1 MTNKISFPHGTE
13 WGVIGPDGDY
23 DLPVESVLGHRFQ
36 LVDGV
41 VVDRYDG
48 VTDDEVKDVDARR
61 AADKVAADL
70 QAAKDARINEVKRE
84 AGERIA
90 ALNWKTDRARER
102 DFLNGTKKLR
112 EIYAEREAI
121 REASDQAEA
130 DVAALNTLEEIRAFS
145 W

>member
-13 WGVIGPDGDY
+13 WGVIGPEGDF

-36 LVDGV
+36 LVDGN

-48 VTDDEVKDVDARR
+48 VTDDEVKEIDARR
-61 AADKVAADL
+61 AADKVAADF
-70 QAAKDARINEVKRE
+70 QAAKDARILEIKRE

-90 ALNWKTDRARER
+90 ALDWKADRARER
-102 DFLNGTKKLR
+102 DFMNGTKKLR
-112 EIYAEREAI
+112 EVYAEREAI

-130 DVAALNTLEEIRAFS
+130 DVAALGTLEEIRAFT

>member
-1 MTNKISFPHGTE
+1 MKSKISFPHGTE
-13 WGVIGPDGDY
+13 WGVIAPDGDH

-48 VTDDEVKDVDARR
+48 VTDDEVKDIDARR

-70 QAAKDARINEVKRE
+70 QAAKDARILEVKRE
-84 AGERIA
+84 AGDRIA
-90 ALNWKTDRARER
+90 ALNWKTDRAKER

-130 DVAALNTLEEIRAFS
+130 DVAVLNTLEEIRGFS